1 MAGNAYGTTPRPRR
15 AAAGQASVELVA
27 VVPILVGLAL
37 LVGQLAVA
45 GWALWSAG
53 NAARAGARAAY
64 VGGSAGKA
72 ARSALPG
79 PLRDGARVEAGDGV
93 EVTVRAPALVPG
105 IPRIPVSARTRL
117 DPLGGAGG

>member
-1 MAGNAYGTTPRPRR
+1 MVSEGRHRVSRPVL
-15 AAAGQASVELVA
+15 APSGQASVELVA

-37 LVGQLAVA
+37 LVAQLAVT

-64 VGGSAGKA
+64 VGGAAGKA

-79 PLRDGARVEAGDGV
+79 PLREGATVRAADGV
-93 EVTVRAPALVPG
+93 EVTVRAPALLPG
-105 IPRIPVSARTRL
+105 VPRIPLSARTG
-117 DPLGGAGG
+117 LGPAGGGGG

>member
-1 MAGNAYGTTPRPRR
+1 MAANARASTPHRPSTS
-15 AAAGQASVELVA
+15 AGQASVELVA

-64 VGGSAGKA
+64 VGGAVAKA
-72 ARSALPG
+72 ARSALPA
-79 PLRDGARVEAGDGV
+79 PLRDGARVDAGNGV
-93 EVTVRAPALVPG
+93 EVTVRAPALLPG
-105 IPRIPVSARTRL
+105 VPRIPISARTRL
-117 DPLGGAGG
+117 DPVGAADG

>member
-1 MAGNAYGTTPRPRR
+1 MAPQVRDSVGSRR
-15 AAAGQASVELVA
+15 GSAAQASVELVA

-72 ARSALPG
+72 ARSALPDS
-79 PLRDGARVEAGDGV
+79 LREGAKVKARDGV
-93 EVTVRAPALVPG
+93 EVTVSTPALLPG
-105 IPRIPVSARTRL
+105 VPRIPVSAHTRL
-117 DPLGGAGG
+117 DPTGGADG

>member
-1 MAGNAYGTTPRPRR
+1 MAAKPHRSAAYKAVAPS
-15 AAAGQASVELVA
+15 GQASVEFVA

-37 LVGQLAVA
+37 LVAQLAVT

-53 NAARAGARAAY
+53 NAARAGARAVY
-64 VGGSAGKA
+64 VGGSAGQA

-79 PLRDGARVEAGDGV
+79 PLRTDARVSAQDGV

-105 IPRIPVSARTRL
+105 VPQIPISARTGL
-117 DPLGGAGG
+117 DPTGGGGG